1 MGKTVEYRQEFF
13 DREYTAKEAY
23 GRLWSFAKKYKFR
36 LVMGVL
42 CGMLTAG
49 TLVPMF
55 SLIQPALAKVE
66 ARQEG
71 GAVTAP
77 VGEDADGTVRG
88 TPSVPSV
95 SRRPGGKADK
105 KSKGLLK
112 DYGKARA
119 FAAKLGFELQ
129 DDDEALGLPLLFAI
143 IVLLPLIALLRC
155 GLIFLNHYCL
165 AWAGM
170 KTVRDIRCE
179 LLRCINAQ
187 SMQFHGRIDVGQL
200 MARCT
205 ADPQQVQHII
215 QVVLQELAQ
224 APFEITVSICFI
236 VWTAVQNDMLPT
248 LGILAIGFP
257 CFMAPVVLL
266 SKVIRKWSRKALERF
281 SFVGSRI
288 HEVLTCVRAVKAYNT
303 EAFEQRRY
311 EQANDQTLKATL
323 RALRWGLLVGPSVET
338 VGILLLC
345 AFLVWCF
352 AANVKLST
360 IVPMLAPLLI
370 AYKPIKQLSRLQVQ
384 VEQGRAALARL
395 WSVMDVHMELPERVS
410 PVPSPA
416 SARGAATGGPLTS
429 ASRRDADGTALPFTD
444 RVVFED
450 VSFRYET
457 AETDAVSHAS
467 FEIPR
472 GRMVAVVGGTGSGK
486 TTMSG
491 LLSRFYDPTSGR
503 VTLDGTDL
511 RDFRIADL
519 RRLVGAVQQETL
531 LFNDT
536 IEENI
541 KYGSPHATHDEV
553 VAAAKMANAHD
564 FILSQPEGYGRMCGE
579 KGFALSGGERQRIAI
594 ARAILRNPP
603 ILILDE
609 ATSALDTVTEK
620 LVQDALENLMQNRTV
635 FAIAHRL
642 STIRNADL
650 ILVMDRGRIV
660 ERGTHDELYAKNGV
674 YRKLCDMQRT
684 T

>member
-1 MGKTVEYRQEFF
+1 MTRFVYRQEFF
-13 DREYTAKEAY
+13 DRDYSAREAY
-23 GRLWSFAKKYKFR
+23 GRLWRFARKYR
-36 LVMGVL
+36 VRIVL
-42 CGMLTAG
+42 GIVCGMLTAG
-49 TLVPMF
+49 TLVPML
-55 SLIQPALAKVE
+55 SLVQPALSKVE
-66 ARQEG
+66 QRDQG
-71 GAVTAP
+71 SGI
-77 VGEDADGTVRG
+77 GDQG
-88 TPSVPSV
+88 S
-95 SRRPGGKADK
+95 GKREELSNNQASKLPNLQTSK
-105 KSKGLLK
+105 KTKGLLK
-112 DYGKARA
+112 DYGKAKA
-119 FAAKLGFELQ
+119 FAAKIGFDLQ
-129 DDDEALGLPLLFAI
+129 DDDEALGFPLLFAI
-143 IVLLPLIALLRC
+143 IVFLPLIALLRC

-187 SMQFHGRIDVGQL
+187 SMQFHGRINVGQL

-205 ADPQQVQHII
+205 ADPQQVQHIV

-224 APFEITVSICFI
+224 APFEIAVSIGFI
-236 VWTAVQNDMLPT
+236 AWTAIQNDMLPT

-257 CFMAPVVLL
+257 CFMAPVVFL

-288 HEVLTCVRAVKAYNT
+288 HEVLTCIRAVKAYNT
-303 EAFEQRRY
+303 EDFEQERY
-311 EQANDQTLKATL
+311 RQANDQTLKATL
-323 RALRWGLLVGPSVET
+323 RALRWGLLVGPAVET

-360 IVPMLAPLLI
+360 IVPMIAPLLI

-395 WSVMDVHMELPERVS
+395 WSVMDVHMELPER
-410 PVPSPA
+410 
-416 SARGAATGGPLTS
+416 
-429 ASRRDADGTALPFTD
+429 RDQGSGIRDQVVEFTD

-450 VSFRYET
+450 VTFRYET

-472 GRMVAVVGGTGSGK
+472 GKMIAVVGGTGSGK

-503 VTLDGTDL
+503 VTLDGVDL
-511 RDFRIADL
+511 RDFRISDL
-519 RRLVGAVQQETL
+519 RMLIGAVQQETL

-541 KYGSPHATHDEV
+541 KYGSPDATHDEV

-564 FILSQPEGYGRMCGE
+564 FIVSQSEGYARMCGE

-650 ILVMDRGRIV
+650 ILVMDHGVIV
-660 ERGTHDELYAKNGV
+660 ERGTHDELYAANGV
-674 YRKLCDMQRT
+674 YRRLCDMQKT